1 MDIQPGRC
9 RAGRQALQKRGLV
22 NRIPCTGAFLTLPL
36 RIFRP
41 EPPDDCRSGVAT
53 VWSVESPNK
62 KKNRGLAMG
71 NSSIAAVVAAVLAV
85 VAIAWLS
92 ALESPADTAQ
102 SQWHMEENSVEGM
115 QAAHTLRG
123 QAWAT
128 ELFGRRYG
136 RNLLA

>member
-1 MDIQPGRC
+1 MIGSHLISL
-9 RAGRQALQKRGLV
+9 A
-22 NRIPCTGAFLTLPL
+22 AFLALAVSFKES
-36 RIFRP
+36 I
-41 EPPDDCRSGVAT
+41 PPVRDWLFGGAA
-53 VWSVESPNK
+53 
-62 KKNRGLAMG
+62 GLAGGIGLMLLYRSLAEG
-71 NSSIAAVVAAVLAV
+71 RMSVAAPVSAVVAAVLAV

-115 QAAHTLRG
+115 HAAHTLRG